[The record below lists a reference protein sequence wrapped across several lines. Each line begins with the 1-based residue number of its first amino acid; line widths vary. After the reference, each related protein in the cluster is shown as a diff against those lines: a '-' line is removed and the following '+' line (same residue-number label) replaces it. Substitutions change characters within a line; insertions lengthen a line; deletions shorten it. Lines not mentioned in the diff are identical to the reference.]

1 MVFHTQY
8 LYNNIQIQEYMIV
21 STFHFINLHFQFL
34 KSHGQRDQGFH
45 TDPKIGEAPVHG
57 EKKRTAC
64 IDRCKAEQKFT
75 IPE

>member
-1 MVFHTQY
+1 MVFHTIFVQQY
-8 LYNNIQIQEYMIV
+8 TNSRV
-21 STFHFINLHFQFL
+21 HDSFHFSFHQLTFPVL